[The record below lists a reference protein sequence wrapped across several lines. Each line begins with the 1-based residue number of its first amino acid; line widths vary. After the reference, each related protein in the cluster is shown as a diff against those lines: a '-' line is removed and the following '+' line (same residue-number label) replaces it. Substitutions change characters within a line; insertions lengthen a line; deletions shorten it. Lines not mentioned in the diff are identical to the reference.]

1 MAEASSSLSPITLLM
16 QRYQASRLDPEF
28 RVRRVEGA
36 DHSPIF
42 EASVEVVEGLVACG
56 TGVSKRAAR
65 SQAAANMLKNLGPDP
80 NKAIV
85 TKTNKKRQDPQA
97 VTGSSLLASE
107 LGTLLINP
115 KHSDV
120 MLKCPGKT
128 FLCHKAILASRSPFF
143 NKMFTSNNNNMN
155 KQQSK
160 VEVKEFTVETMECVL
175 EFLYS
180 GEVKREVA
188 DAVELVKAALH
199 FQVVGIINLAF
210 RALTRGIS
218 TSMERMR
225 VEAVEAI
232 KDDEDEA
239 ALAMVDKELMEKL
252 DWVQKLH
259 QDLAPTEQ

>member
-1 MAEASSSLSPITLLM
+1 M
-16 QRYQASRLDPEF
+16 
-28 RVRRVEGA
+28 
-36 DHSPIF
+36 
-42 EASVEVVEGLVACG
+42 
-56 TGVSKRAAR
+56 SKRAAR

-188 DAVELVKAALH
+188 DAVELAKAAIH
-199 FQVVGIINLAF
+199 FQVGFFLMLCVLSNYLGCWYHQSGLQSADPRNKVC
-210 RALTRGIS
+210 IS
-218 TSMERMR
+218 TLLL
-225 VEAVEAI
+225 V
-232 KDDEDEA
+232 
-239 ALAMVDKELMEKL
+239 
-252 DWVQKLH
+252 
-259 QDLAPTEQ
+259 PPGGC